1 MHVMA
6 HASSHRSGRTM
17 VESIEGMPLPCLKI
31 CNSEGGCTGSLCTID
46 SSILEMHWNCCC
58 KCPTTE
64 SKTQE
69 PLFQC
74 LKECRGESTVLCK
87 TPDRKVIAH
96 VDCRCECLFNS
107 ICKTTNARSSDT
119 CGTMKTTSYA
129 EMIGAPSKGFA
140 DETKECENMLVGNF
154 IGRRL
159 PYMFN
164 KTTLM
169 KLWDLK
175 GDLEMTTKGRFLFFF
190 QFSCD
195 EDRQRVLDMGHQHIA
210 SRIFF
215 IRAWR
220 PFIEFEPME
229 MKTFPIWVM
238 LHDLLAQFWNA
249 DGISRIVSAL
259 GVPLFL
265 DKASEDKRKG
275 RSFVRICVEMSVDCA
290 FPKEISI
297 EMDESYTIEI
307 PPCPCPARVYIEDME
322 NLHDG
327 GNMKWVPK
335 KAEGDNDVENKGY
348 KEILRKTVEKGKS
361 TSEGPVD
368 QDGFVTPKKTCKPR
382 RPDTPYYQDV
392 GESSKF
398 DPLTSDKGDGVGTN
412 EEAPGDPSD
421 QVGKTKEVGEKTSN
435 LSKRDLKRVRRK
447 GFKEDQEAK
456 KIVDALLPSKH
467 KYNLGEEDCCT
478 MKRDALACPSRT
490 SPIEFS

>member
-1 MHVMA
+1 
-6 HASSHRSGRTM
+6 
-17 VESIEGMPLPCLKI
+17 
-31 CNSEGGCTGSLCTID
+31 
-46 SSILEMHWNCCC
+46 
-58 KCPTTE
+58 
-64 SKTQE
+64 
-69 PLFQC
+69 
-74 LKECRGESTVLCK
+74 
-87 TPDRKVIAH
+87 
-96 VDCRCECLFNS
+96 
-107 ICKTTNARSSDT
+107 
-119 CGTMKTTSYA
+119 MKATSYA
-129 EMIGAPSKGFA
+129 EMIGAPSKDFA

-159 PYMFN
+159 PYMFV

-195 EDRQRVLDMGHQHIA
+195 EDRQGVLDMGQQHIA

-220 PFIEFEPME
+220 PFIEFEPIE
-229 MKTFPIWVM
+229 MKTIPIWVI
-238 LHDLLAQFWNA
+238 LHELPDQFWNA

-307 PPCPCPARVYIEDME
+307 P
-322 NLHDG
+322 
-327 GNMKWVPK
+327 
-335 KAEGDNDVENKGY
+335 VEYNW
-348 KEILRKTVEKGKS
+348 I
-361 TSEGPVD
+361 PVKCSHCCVF
-368 QDGFVTPKKTCKPR
+368 G
-382 RPDTPYYQDV
+382 
-392 GESSKF
+392 S
-398 DPLTSDKGDGVGTN
+398 N

-421 QVGKTKEVGEKTSN
+421 QVGKTKGVGEETSN
-435 LSKRDLKRVRRK
+435 LSKRALKRARRK

-456 KIVDALLPSKH
+456 KIVDALPPSKH
-467 KYNLGEEDCCT
+467 KYNLGEVDYCT
-478 MKRDALACPSRT
+478 MKKDALA
-490 SPIEFS
+490 